1 MKSTNSLH
9 MQHSP
14 MSARSSFAMSLLG
27 VQSSIALEKGGEAD
41 LDVWIGD

>member
-1 MKSTNSLH
+1 
-9 MQHSP
+9 
-14 MSARSSFAMSLLG
+14 MSLLG